1 MVSRSRIVALP
12 VTLHHRSCLRCGVR
26 LVLQAGG
33 QERLTCS
40 EACRSAVHRARPRL
54 ARMVELVLDA
64 AEGRTPAPRPPMWG
78 LVVQLTQASMARRRA
93 EVAARALPGGA
104 G

>member
-1 MVSRSRIVALP
+1 MSRAIVALP
-12 VTLHHRSCLRCGVR
+12 VTFPCRCCLRCGAV
-26 LVLQAGG
+26 LVPLAGG

-64 AEGRTPAPRPPMWG
+64 AEGRTPANPPPLWG
-78 LVVQLTQASMARRRA
+78 LVVRLVRASLLRRRA
-93 EVAARALPGGA
+93 EAAAATLPGGA
-104 G
+104 A